1 LKTIKEINSK
11 DFLQKCDLTIQLMKA
26 WYPFYL
32 QSIKNEYYSLP
43 WYRKMF
49 KKHPIPELKV
59 SNVIQKFE
67 QIKKQAEN
75 ENETMQ
81 IDVSILELLDSWDNY
96 CLDNLTKINSRGF

>member
-1 LKTIKEINSK
+1 
-11 DFLQKCDLTIQLMKA
+11 
-26 WYPFYL
+26 
-32 QSIKNEYYSLP
+32 
-43 WYRKMF
+43 MF